1 MRHRSRSLLLSLI
14 LLLVSAQIYSPVRAQ
29 DFTIEDILSP
39 AWPFDLVAAA
49 DTDRIAWLAY
59 ERGRRNVWTA
69 VAPDFEPVRL
79 TDWLSDNGLDL
90 SGLQISADGSLLIF
104 VRGHDPNRQGWVANP
119 TSDPAG
125 GEQAVWAMH
134 TSGGEPWKVVETGAP
149 VLSPDGRWVYFVREG
164 QIHRVPTDPHE
175 LTARTPVPGAGET
188 EPLFLAWGTNR
199 GPVPSP
205 DGRLLAFT
213 SSRDDHAYIGI
224 YDLES
229 RTVIYM
235 APGVDRDSSP
245 TWSHDSARIAF
256 IRRPGDSFGRIVG
269 AGGGAG
275 YPGRSPAQVPGRPDQ
290 EREERPDGLRQAAF
304 SGGYTLSFWVGDP
317 RTGQAREFWHTAP
330 GDTVFTRVSGIT
342 WAAGNVVFRAEK
354 DNWRHLFSVA
364 VDGDPAADPE
374 DLTPGEGIA
383 EQWAFSPDGEWLFY
397 SSNAGDIDH
406 RHIWRT
412 RTDGGRN
419 RQLTEGERIETYPVG
434 LASGE
439 TVACLHATERR
450 PLSVAIVRARGG
462 EPEAVFPVLS
472 ESFPFDEQVV
482 PENVVL
488 TADDGLEFHNQVF
501 LPRDLEPGE
510 KRPAMLF
517 THGGP
522 QRQML
527 LGYHYMHFYHMAYA
541 INQYLAARGYIVIS
555 VNYRSGIGYGEEFRN
570 APDRGRRGN
579 SEYRDVEAAGR
590 WLQSHDN
597 VDPERIGLWGLSYGG
612 ILTAQGLARNS
623 DIFSAGVDIAG
634 VHLWGSSLDPESVSY
649 QASSISEIGNWT
661 SPVLLI
667 HGDDDRNVAFS
678 QTVGLVQLL
687 RAHDIYHELIVFPDD
702 VHDSLL
708 FDRWLITFNALDD
721 FFDRF
726 LIEK

>member
-1 MRHRSRSLLLSLI
+1 MFRRRSVAVITLLLAV
-14 LLLVSAQIYSPVRAQ
+14 LLVTTGTSRVQAQAFS
-29 DFTIEDILSP
+29 IEDILSP
-39 AWPFDLVAAA
+39 AWPFDLVAAV

-59 ERGRRNVWTA
+59 ERGRRNVYTA

-79 TDWLSDNGLDL
+79 TAFLKDDGIDL
-90 SGLQISADGSLLIF
+90 SGLQISADGSLVIF
-104 VRGHDPNRQGWVANP
+104 VRGHDPNRVGWVANP

-125 GEQAVWAMH
+125 GEQAVWALR
-134 TSGGEPWKVVETGAP
+134 TAGGEPWKVVETGSP
-149 VLSPDGRWVYFVREG
+149 VLSPDGAWVYFTREG

-175 LTARTPVPGAGET
+175 LAARTPVPGAGET
-188 EPLFLAWGTNR
+188 EPLFRAWGTNR

-213 SSRDDHAYIGI
+213 SNRGDHAYIGI
-224 YDLES
+224 YDLGA
-229 RTVIYM
+229 RTVTYM

-245 TWSHDSARIAF
+245 TWSHDSSRIAF
-256 IRRPGDSFGRIVG
+256 IRRPGDSFARIVG
-269 AGGGAG
+269 ARTG
-275 YPGRSPAQVPGRPDQ
+275 Q
-290 EREERPDGLRQAAF
+290 EEDEGPDGLYQAAF
-304 SGGYTLSFWVGDP
+304 PGGYTLGFWVGNP
-317 RTGQAREFWHTAP
+317 LSGEAREFWHAAP
-330 GDTVFTRVSGIT
+330 GDTVFTRTYGIT
-342 WAAGNVVFRAEK
+342 WAGGNVVFRAEK
-354 DNWRHLFSVA
+354 DNWRHYFSVA
-364 VDGDPAADPE
+364 VEGDLTAEPE
-374 DLTPGEGIA
+374 NLTPGEGIA
-383 EQWAFSPDGEWLFY
+383 EQVGLSPDGEWLYY
-397 SSNAGDIDH
+397 STNAGDIDR

-412 RTDGGRN
+412 RTRGGRA
-419 RQLTEGERIETYPVG
+419 RQLTTGERIETYPVS

-439 TVACLHATERR
+439 HFACLNATARQ
-450 PLSVAIVRARGG
+450 PQSVAVVRARGG
-462 EPEAVFPVLS
+462 DPEVIFPVLES
-472 ESFPFDEQVV
+472 SFPYDEQVV
-482 PENVVL
+482 PENVIL
-488 TADDGLEFHNQVF
+488 TADDGWEFHNQVF
-501 LPRDLEPGE
+501 VPPDIAPGE

-541 INQYLAARGYIVIS
+541 INQYLATKGYIVIS
-555 VNYRSGIGYGEEFRN
+555 VNYRSGIGYGREFRN

-590 WLQSHDN
+590 YLQSRPD

-634 VHLWGSSLDPESVSY
+634 VHLWGSSLDPESVSW
-649 QASSISEIGNWT
+649 QSSSISEIGNWT

-667 HGDDDRNVAFS
+667 HGDDDRNVDFS

-708 FDRWLITFNALDD
+708 FTRWLITFSAMDD

-726 LIEK
+726 LIGK